1 MERLNTALVP
11 FGFRNKEVSVDASI
25 NVFAM
30 VAAVVEFSIVKLQ
43 IKFGY
48 YFYVKSSMPDQDQ
61 EEEDENIAKRT
72 SKRMDKIVKS
82 FVYVNFL
89 APVVIV
95 LIFINPL
102 SKDLIVP
109 EYISAETYTVLKIFV
124 VILCLIF
131 RTLTFREEC

>member
-1 MERLNTALVP
+1 
-11 FGFRNKEVSVDASI
+11 
-25 NVFAM
+25 
-30 VAAVVEFSIVKLQ
+30 
-43 IKFGY
+43 
-48 YFYVKSSMPDQDQ
+48 MPDQDQ
-61 EEEDENIAKRT
+61 EDENDENMALRT

-102 SKDLIVP
+102 SKDLLVP
-109 EYISAETYTVLKIFV
+109 EYFSAQTYTIQKIFV